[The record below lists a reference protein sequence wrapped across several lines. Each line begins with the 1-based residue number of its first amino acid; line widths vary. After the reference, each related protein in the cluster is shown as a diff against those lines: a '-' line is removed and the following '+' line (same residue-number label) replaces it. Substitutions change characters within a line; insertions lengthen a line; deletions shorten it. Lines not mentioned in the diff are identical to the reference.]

1 MKITASLIALALL
14 AGGCVTQTKY
24 DTLQATLNQTQKK
37 SAATLKQ
44 RDAAIKKLQA
54 ELKAA
59 EAKIAA
65 RDKVVLR
72 LTEQIAALTAESE
85 LKSDGIKKLQA
96 ELAGVLKDR
105 SRLRQSA
112 DELKKA
118 LAELSQR
125 RAEAEARVK
134 QFKDLLARF
143 KALIDAGKLK
153 VKIVDGRMVLE
164 LPTDVLFSSGKAK
177 LSEDGLAA
185 VKEVAGVLVTLPKKR
200 RFQVEG
206 HTDNVPIKTS
216 RYGSNWQLAS
226 ARALNVVEAMMEA
239 GMTGGRISAAAFG
252 EYRPVAKND
261 SDQGKAQ
268 NRRIEIVMVP
278 DLSSLPGFNELKAAV
293 DGK

>member
-1 MKITASLIALALL
+1 MKITVSLITLALL
-14 AGGCVTQTKY
+14 AGGCVSQTKY
-24 DTLQATLNQTQKK
+24 DALQSTLDQTNKK
-37 SAATLKQ
+37 NAATLEQ
-44 RDAAIKKLQA
+44 RDAAITKLQE

-65 RDKVVLR
+65 RDKAVVV
-72 LTEQIAALTAESE
+72 LTEQIAALTAESK
-85 LKSDGIKKLQA
+85 LKGDGIKKLQE

-143 KALIDAGKLK
+143 KTLIDAGKLK
-153 VKIVDGRMVLE
+153 VKIVDGRMVLQ

-177 LSEDGLAA
+177 LSEDGLAS

-206 HTDNVPIKTS
+206 HTDNVPIKTP
-216 RYGSNWQLAS
+216 RYNSNWQLAA

-239 GMTGGRISAAAFG
+239 GMTGARISAAAFG
-252 EYRPVAKND
+252 EYRPVAGND
-261 SDQGKAQ
+261 SDAGKAQ
-268 NRRIEIVMVP
+268 NRRIEIVMEP